1 MQTLIAV
8 TALVLGVTGEIKYPA
23 ICNFKYTSDENIQN
37 INKANKALYRKPGCM
52 KIGDETI
59 AEGDRVGETFPIY
72 TCCTSV

>member
-8 TALVLGVTGEIKYPA
+8 TALALGVTSEIKYPA

-37 INKANKALYRKPGCM
+37 TNKANKALYRKPGCM

-59 AEGDRVGETFPIY
+59 TEGDRVGETFPIY
-72 TCCTSV
+72 TCCTSI